1 MAMATAYHSCRVGLP
16 LGVVGALEGV
26 ALRPWRHWTVEMWH
40 GPQDTRDFPFPSLN
54 LQRGLVIL
62 AL

>member
-26 ALRPWRHWTVEMWH
+26 ALLDLGGTGLSKCGMDHKIPEISHSQASTY
-40 GPQDTRDFPFPSLN
+40 
-54 LQRGLVIL
+54 RG